1 MKLNEEL
8 AEWVADLRKMWS
20 GKIEGSLSHLKRF
33 LYAFVGACTFFFFLF
48 VLRLRELLIAEK
60 EAVERRDPISELLAD
75 PLGFFVVSF
84 GLMIIPSIWVA
95 WLVSWPEHPYS
106 PLRLYLAGLILPVL
120 VSFALMKFFTIT

>member
-20 GKIEGSLSHLKRF
+20 GKIGGSLSHLKRF

-60 EAVERRDPISELLAD
+60 EAVERRDLISELLAD
-75 PLGFFVVSF
+75 PLGFFVVFVRLDDHSLDL
-84 GLMIIPSIWVA
+84 GRLA
-95 WLVSWPEHPYS
+95 CELART
-106 PLRLYLAGLILPVL
+106 PL
-120 VSFALMKFFTIT
+120 